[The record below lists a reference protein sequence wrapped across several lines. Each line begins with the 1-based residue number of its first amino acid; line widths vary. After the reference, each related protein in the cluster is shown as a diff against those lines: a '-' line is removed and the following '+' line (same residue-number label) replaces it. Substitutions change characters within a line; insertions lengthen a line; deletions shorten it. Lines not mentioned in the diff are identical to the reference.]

1 MTMVYKKSMITE
13 PAVRSGTAL
22 DTVPTMA
29 GQAFHHLRDTL
40 GTVAPRDPRTRR
52 LGPRRHR
59 LDLLRDLCE
68 PATFALVTE
77 WLASDRLRPGS
88 KRHYADDIRHWAA
101 VARDLCNTEPFRL
114 DVITPGV
121 IPVWRQWAASP
132 LQGHSPRT
140 VNRRLASLN
149 SLVEFAKF
157 RTRQPLVS
165 PVSKYDRSPV
175 DLHDATT
182 ATPILELDEFQRVVE
197 AASSPHEALVPALIY
212 TVAGRVSECCAAD
225 LRDIRNTGNQR
236 KLDLRRKGGK
246 GSSFA
251 LPPILCDLVDAVAS
265 GRTEGPILVTPEGTP
280 LDRHGVDRLLN
291 RLGRE
296 AGVLPGRDLTP
307 HVLRASRLT
316 HMYDNGVDN
325 DEIRRFADHAH
336 MSTTMRYIRRRD
348 DDLLKARH
356 AGQAAQVYGSLVE
369 RWVGPA
375 RTRRTKEK

>member
-1 MTMVYKKSMITE
+1 MTTQ
-13 PAVRSGTAL
+13 PAVRSSTTL

-40 GTVAPRDPRTRR
+40 GTVAPKDPRTRR

-68 PATFALVTE
+68 PVTFALVTE

-88 KRHYADDIRHWAA
+88 KRHYADDIRHWAC
-101 VARDLCNTEPFRL
+101 VVRELCGIEPFRL
-114 DVITPGV
+114 EAITPGV
-121 IPVWRQWAASP
+121 IPVWRQWASSP
-132 LQGHSPRT
+132 LQKHSPRT

-149 SLVEFAKF
+149 SLVEFARF

-165 PVSKYDRSPV
+165 PVSRYDRSRV
-175 DLHDATT
+175 DLSDDTT
-182 ATPILELDEFQRVVE
+182 ATPILELDEFQRVVG

-212 TVAGRVSECCAAD
+212 TVAGRVSECCAAT
-225 LRDIRNTGNQR
+225 LQDIRSTGGRR

-246 GSSFA
+246 GSAFT
-251 LPPILCDLVDAVAS
+251 LPPVLCDLLDTVAS
-265 GRTEGPILVTPEGTP
+265 GRTAGPILVTPEGTP
-280 LDRHGVDRLLN
+280 FDRHGVDRLLN
-291 RLGRE
+291 RLGKKAR
-296 AGVLPGRDLTP
+296 VLPGRDLTP

-316 HMYDNGVDN
+316 HMYDESVDN

-356 AGQAAQVYGSLVE
+356 AQHAARVYGGIVG
-369 RWVGPA
+369 RWTGPA
-375 RTRRTKEK
+375 